1 MTRAPLQRSFFDRAT
16 LEVAE
21 GILGALLVRELPS
34 GRRISGWVTEAEAYV
49 GSEDRACHARH
60 GKTDRNAPMWGP
72 PGRAYVYFTYG
83 MHWMLNAVTEGEGYP
98 AAVLLR
104 GLLPKEGIDEMRQRR
119 QGRADSEL
127 TDGPAK
133 LCQALAIDKEF
144 NEVDLCDRGGHLW
157 FEPGIPVPSNV
168 VTRGPRVGLNNV
180 PDPWLSKPWRYQV
193 EETTI
198 ADLLR
203 TEGEP

>member
-1 MTRAPLQRSFFDRAT
+1 MSSAPLQRSFFDRPT

-21 GILGALLVRELPS
+21 GILGALLVRELPN
-34 GRRISGWVTEAEAYV
+34 GRRISGWVVEAEAYI
-49 GSEDRACHARH
+49 GSEDQACHARH

-72 PGRAYVYFTYG
+72 PGHSYVYFTYG
-83 MHWMLNAVTEGEGYP
+83 MHWLLNAVTEGEGYP

-104 GLLPKEGIDEMRQRR
+104 GLLPNEGIDEMRQRR
-119 QGRADSEL
+119 RGRPDSEL

-133 LCQALAIDKEF
+133 LCQALAIDKEL
-144 NEVDLCDRGGHLW
+144 NEVDLCNHGSQLW
-157 FEPGIPVPSNV
+157 FESGVQVPSNV

-180 PDPWLSKPWRYQV
+180 PDPWLSKPWRYKV
-193 EETTI
+193 DATII

-203 TEGEP
+203 SEGEI

>member
-1 MTRAPLQRSFFDRAT
+1 MTRALLQRSFFDRPT
-16 LEVAE
+16 LDVAE
-21 GILGALLVRELPS
+21 DILGALLVRELPS

-49 GSEDRACHARH
+49 GSEDQACHARH
-60 GKTDRNAPMWGP
+60 GKTGRNAPMWGP
-72 PGRAYVYFTYG
+72 PGHAYVYFTYG
-83 MHWMLNAVTEGEGYP
+83 MHWMLNAVTEREGYP

-104 GLLPKEGIDEMRQRR
+104 GLLPHEGIDEMRERR
-119 QGRADSEL
+119 QGRADIEL

-133 LCQALAIDKEF
+133 LCQALAIDKAF
-144 NEVDLCDRGGHLW
+144 NEVDLCKRDRKLW
-157 FEPGIPVPSNV
+157 FESAVKVPSNI

-193 EETTI
+193 EASTL

-203 TEGEP
+203 TEGEL